1 MNCSDARF
9 ALAADPRNAEPAL
22 LEHLEQC
29 PACAAYAGDMHE
41 LDRRLCDALEVPVP
55 EVTLPSGPYPTPPQG
70 AAPGGSLARRATTR
84 RFALAASAAGVA
96 ILVGLLW
103 AGFPRESLASAV
115 VAHMAEEPDAWSTSV
130 ALSEADIDEVMS
142 RSRVRLAH
150 GRQEVTYAH
159 SCWFRGRH
167 VPHLVVQTPEGPVT
181 VLVLPNE
188 PIRRSIRFD
197 EGGYQGTL
205 VPAPRGSIAV
215 LARTEADVAGI
226 AEQVLAAITFLD

>member
-9 ALAADPRNAEPAL
+9 ALAADPRSAERAL

-41 LDRRLCDALEVPVP
+41 LDRRLRDALEVPVP

-70 AAPGGSLARRATTR
+70 AAPAGSLARRATTR

-96 ILVGLLW
+96 ILLGLLW

-142 RSRVRLAH
+142 RSRVRLTH

-188 PIRRSIRFD
+188 PIRQSIRFD

-205 VPAPRGSIAV
+205 VSAPRGSIAV